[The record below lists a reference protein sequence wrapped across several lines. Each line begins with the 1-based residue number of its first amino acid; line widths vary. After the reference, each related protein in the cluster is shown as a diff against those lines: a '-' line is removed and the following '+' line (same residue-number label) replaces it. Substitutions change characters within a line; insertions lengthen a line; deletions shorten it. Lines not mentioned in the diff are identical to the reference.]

1 MLIGGAIGGHPFDH
15 LQYQFAPLLYLQRR
29 PYLGRLQPVIS
40 LSRRIPGSDKMA
52 EQSKRRQLARLVH
65 NVHRLRVRVQFIATV
80 GEALH
85 ERGLAP
91 RRRGRDALLTLELLE
106 QSTYIGLVQMQLE
119 SQRRETRTLQ
129 PSLHSSES
137 GHP

>member
-15 LQYQFAPLLYLQRR
+15 LQYKEAPIRYLQRR

-65 NVHRLRVRVQFIATV
+65 NVHRLRVRVQLIATV

-85 ERGLAP
+85 ERGLAA
-91 RRRGRDALLTLELLE
+91 RRRGRDALRTLELLE
-106 QSTYIGLVQMQLE
+106 QNTFISLVPMQLE
-119 SQRRETRTLQ
+119 SQRGDTRI
-129 PSLHSSES
+129 
-137 GHP
+137 